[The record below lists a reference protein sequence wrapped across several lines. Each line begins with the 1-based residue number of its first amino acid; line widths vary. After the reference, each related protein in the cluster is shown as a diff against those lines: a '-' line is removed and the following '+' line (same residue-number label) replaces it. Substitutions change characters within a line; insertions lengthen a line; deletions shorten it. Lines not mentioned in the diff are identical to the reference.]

1 MFRKGGFQE
10 ERSLMARA
18 YWRSGVACNTSA
30 PRCVVGSLL
39 VESQRIGVIV
49 MDKLRLSQEDSTIR
63 IVVSAEGW

>member
-1 MFRKGGFQE
+1 
-10 ERSLMARA
+10 MARA

-49 MDKLRLSQEDSTIR
+49 MDKLRL
-63 IVVSAEGW
+63 VSGRLHYKDCGVSGGLVE